1 LNTLR
6 HKMFHVKPSVKNR
19 IVKGIVPIFLMI
31 FLLQSCVGA
40 RTAFQIDD
48 YYIAPNGIQI
58 LGTKPLNAFIFENN
72 LTNLPF
78 EQFLAAK
85 YNLNNLLSREF
96 WITIDGSKYKLIIYE
111 NSEFDKY
118 FGYANFAAMN
128 QENLANTVGGQP
140 KFIAISMV
148 NEFNE
153 DCLSDKSILQNVST
167 IYLKN
172 LKDEYIHTK

>member
-1 LNTLR
+1 
-6 HKMFHVKPSVKNR
+6 MFHVERMTANPIIKR
-19 IVKGIVPIFLMI
+19 IFSIIVLIFI
-31 FLLQSCVGA
+31 LQSCVGA
-40 RTAFQIDD
+40 KVGYQIDD
-48 YYIAPNGIQI
+48 YYIAPNGKEI

-78 EQFLAAK
+78 EQFLALK
-85 YNLNNLLSREF
+85 FNLDNLLSREF
-96 WITIDGSKYKLIIYE
+96 WITIDKAKYKLIVYE

-118 FGYANFAAMN
+118 FGFSNFAAVD
-128 QENLANTVGGQP
+128 QENIANIVGGQP

-153 DCLSDKSILQNVST
+153 DCLSDKSMLQNVST

-172 LKDEYIHTK
+172 LKDEYIHIK